1 MFPTAAEA
9 GMVAIFYNDAGGD
22 KKELIKC
29 CRRAGFKKVQTA
41 ADQAAS
47 EALMR
52 KMMADQDAE
61 QEAQRQRQK
70 EEQARKRLQKQ
81 RE

>member
-1 MFPTAAEA
+1 MPVQAPIDPIKEQIIAEVSEMFPTAAEA

-52 KMMADQDAE
+52 QMMADQDAE
-61 QEAQRQRQK
+61 
-70 EEQARKRLQKQ
+70 
-81 RE
+81 